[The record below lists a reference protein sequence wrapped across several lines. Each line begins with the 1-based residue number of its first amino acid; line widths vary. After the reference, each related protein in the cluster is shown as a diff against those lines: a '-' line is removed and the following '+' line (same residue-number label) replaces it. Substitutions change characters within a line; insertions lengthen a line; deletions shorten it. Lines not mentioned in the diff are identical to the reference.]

1 MSYRRYPSAGSNP
14 SIGLNGQPIPSSA
27 TLVAGSDGTDLQPI
41 KVDAS
46 GELQVDV
53 ISSALP
59 TGAATEA
66 TLASVLVDTGNI
78 ATDVASIDASSTA
91 MEASLASIDGKL
103 ANPMPIEGGN
113 ATAVKVD
120 GSAVTQPISAASLP
134 LPTGAATEATLAS
147 IDAETANISSGI
159 VSIDAATTA
168 SAASLASI
176 DGKLANPMPI
186 SAASLPLPTGAATD
200 SNQTSGAQKTQ
211 ITNSGGTAVDI
222 RTLGTQVVSGDESLV
237 VSAVIHGLTTGG
249 GGGFV
254 DVKVRPSGALVADV
268 SGSSVSVSNFPATQP
283 ISGSVSVSNF
293 PATQPISAASLPLP
307 TGAATETTLAAMSG
321 KLPAALGQT
330 TKSGSLSVTMASDQ
344 GGIQT
349 KEISSKGEFVRNSY
363 STLSVSTASYTQLIA
378 STAAAYSAIEIFD
391 SSGETLKIAIGAAG
405 SEVDQFLIFPG
416 GNGRLPYTIA
426 SGSRISIRAV
436 SNTASVGEICI
447 NFYV

>member
-1 MSYRRYPSAGSNP
+1 
-14 SIGLNGQPIPSSA
+14 
-27 TLVAGSDGTDLQPI
+27 
-41 KVDAS
+41 
-46 GELQVDV
+46 
-53 ISSALP
+53 
-59 TGAATEA
+59 
-66 TLASVLVDTGNI
+66 
-78 ATDVASIDASSTA
+78 
-91 MEASLASIDGKL
+91 
-103 ANPMPIEGGN
+103 
-113 ATAVKVD
+113 
-120 GSAVTQPISAASLP
+120 
-134 LPTGAATEATLAS
+134 
-147 IDAETANISSGI
+147 
-159 VSIDAATTA
+159 
-168 SAASLASI
+168 
-176 DGKLANPMPI
+176 
-186 SAASLPLPTGAATD
+186 
-200 SNQTSGAQKTQ
+200 
-211 ITNSGGTAVDI
+211 
-222 RTLGTQVVSGDESLV
+222 
-237 VSAVIHGLTTGG
+237 
-249 GGGFV
+249 
-254 DVKVRPSGALVADV
+254 V

-307 TGAATETTLAAMSG
+307 TDAATETTLAAMSG

-349 KEISSKGEFVRNSY
+349 KEISSKGEFIRNSY

>member
-91 MEASLASIDGKL
+91 SAASLASIDSKL

-134 LPTGAATEATLAS
+134 LPTGAAT
-147 IDAETANISSGI
+147 
-159 VSIDAATTA
+159 
-168 SAASLASI
+168 
-176 DGKLANPMPI
+176 
-186 SAASLPLPTGAATD
+186 D

-211 ITNSGGTAVDI
+211 ITNSSGTAVNV
-222 RTLGTQVVSGDESLV
+222 RTLGTGLVSGDQSLV

-254 DVKVRPSGALVADV
+254 DVKVNPSGALVADV

-349 KEISSKGEFVRNSY
+349 KEISSKGEFIRNSY

-378 STAAAYSAIEIFD
+378 STVAAYHAIEIFD

-447 NFYV
+447 NLYV

>member
-14 SIGLNGQPIPSSA
+14 SVSLNGQPIPSSA

-91 MEASLASIDGKL
+91 SAASLASIDSKL

-134 LPTGAATEATLAS
+134 LPTGAATEATLG
-147 IDAETANISSGI
+147 NIYTEVGYISNGVI
-159 VSIDAATTA
+159 AIDAATTA

-186 SAASLPLPTGAATD
+186 SASSLPLPSGAATS

-211 ITNSGGTAVDI
+211 ITNSAGTAVDI
-222 RTLGTQVVSGDESLV
+222 HTLGTTLVSGDEALV

-254 DVKVRPSGALVADV
+254 DVKVNPSGALAADV

-307 TGAATETTLAAMSG
+307 TGAATETTLAAVSG
-321 KLPAALGQT
+321 KLPATLGQT
-330 TKSGSLSVTMASDQ
+330 TMSASLPVTLASDQ
-344 GGIQT
+344 SAILT
-349 KEISSKGEFVRNSY
+349 KDSYSRGEFVRNNY
-363 STLSVSTASYTQLIA
+363 SSSSVITSLYTQLVA

-391 SSGETLKIAIGAAG
+391 SSGETLKLAIGAAG
-405 SEVDQFLIFPG
+405 AEVDQFLIFPG
-416 GNGRLPYTIA
+416 GNGRIPYSISA
-426 SGSRISIRAV
+426 GSRISIMAV
-436 SNTASVGEICI
+436 SNTANNGEICL
-447 NFYV
+447 NLYV